1 MAWTQ
6 GGAIGSSEVSNWY
19 TTLNKTIESYGGGIA
34 QLSNPIGVGRDVYA
48 SDLNNLTTKLDELKR
63 DEYLSDASYGSYST
77 VSKGQ
82 IIKATDWTGIN
93 SSISSL
99 SGVKCR
105 NKATYTNGTCS
116 NGANGNGTKEN
127 GSKHNGTDGHGPQ
140 HHFNN
145 TCINVGE
152 SNGTKSNVNYNHGSN
167 SNQQKVDIWNTNTKA

>member
-6 GGAIGSSEVSNWY
+6 GGAIGASEVSNWY
-19 TTLNKTIESYGGGIA
+19 TTLNKTIGSYGGGIA

-63 DEYLSDASYGSYST
+63 DEYLSNASYGSYST

-82 IIKATDWTGIN
+82 IIKTTDWTGIN

-152 SNGTKSNVNYNHGSN
+152 SNGTKSNVNHNHGSN
-167 SNQQKVDIWNTNTKA
+167 GNKQKVDIWNTNTKA

>member
-6 GGAIGSSEVSNWY
+6 GWAIGASEVSNWY
-19 TTLNKTIESYGGGIA
+19 TTLNKTIGSYGGGIA

-63 DEYLSDASYGSYST
+63 DEYLSNASYGSYST

-116 NGANGNGTKEN
+116 NGANGNGTKGN

-152 SNGTKSNVNYNHGSN
+152 SNGTKGNVNHNRGSN
-167 SNQQKVDIWNTNTKA
+167 GNQQKVDIWNTNTKA